1 MTEANCFETM
11 SDIQLLQDLLSEEY
25 NIFLV
30 LIDQNA
36 NELTLPSKLPL
47 SCYENGLKDAKCQ
60 TCLAAC
66 IEKRPENLQEPT
78 LYRCHRNLFYTV
90 FKTNI
95 QYLKS
100 VYLVAGFTA
109 ESGPVTH
116 STPLLQAIFNLPIS
130 LKNSFNRVRD
140 KNTGS
145 VPGNTFGLTQQELH
159 VVFYMVNG
167 LTNQDIATKLYI
179 SLNTVKTH
187 IAHIFSKLKVS
198 NRTEASMFALGN
210 GLMEKFRNEAP

>member
-66 IEKRPENLQEPT
+66 IEKPPENLKEPT

-100 VYLVAGFTA
+100 VHLVAGFTA